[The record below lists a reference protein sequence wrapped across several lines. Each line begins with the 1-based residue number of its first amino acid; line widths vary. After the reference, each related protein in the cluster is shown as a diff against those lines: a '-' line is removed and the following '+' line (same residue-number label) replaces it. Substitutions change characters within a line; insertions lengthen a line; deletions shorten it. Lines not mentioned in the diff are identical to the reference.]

1 MDSVGLALA
10 SASSGAGHK
19 PEAIFFLSRH
29 IFSFLVAAC
38 VLALGLGITFFIY
51 RAQTVIT
58 TIDASTPAPSLS
70 PLSLYFIVA
79 GTNPQNFITTDAPGV
94 AFISW
99 RYTTGAAA
107 GNVPFAIAATVAQGT
122 YQLRLY
128 SNDGFTRLATSANF
142 SVSTAKL
149 SFRCERNSFKYRSMS
164 ALAPTLSRKRWMISG
179 SMFQQRLTIARWR

>member
-1 MDSVGLALA
+1 DSVGLALA

-29 IFSFLVAAC
+29 ILSLLVAAC

-99 RYTTGAAA
+99 RYNHPVKMAYLVHNSVGAVDPAKRLRAMRFEYRDDA
-107 GNVPFAIAATVAQGT
+107 GNWVEV
-122 YQLRLY
+122 LRASWPETGQSNSHVLY
-128 SNDGFTRLATSANF
+128 LPEPHARTTSAEWR
-142 SVSTAKL
+142 VV
-149 SFRCERNSFKYRSMS
+149 
-164 ALAPTLSRKRWMISG
+164 ALEGG
-179 SMFQQRLTIARWR
+179 SDGE